1 MAKGVTEDDL
11 ASGIRS
17 MGGLG
22 TLTRTR
28 RDSPFRDTREEERPE
43 VKTVELPPPVEA
55 APRVAEVRNGVKPE
69 PEIVQ
74 RAERPRV
81 VAERSVPVD
90 KPVRNERKKSP
101 QRKADIYSERVTLQ
115 MSPEM
120 RDEVDELA
128 RQLQRAKTSKD
139 ERITANTVMRVAIQA
154 FLEAFDL
161 DPKSCPNS
169 EKELLDVARTRKRK

>member
-22 TLTRTR
+22 TLSRNR
-28 RDSPFRDTREEERPE
+28 RDSPFRDTREEEVPA
-43 VKTVELPPPVEA
+43 VKTVELPLQKEVPSA
-55 APRVAEVRNGVKPE
+55 AVEVRSEVRGEPARVVK
-69 PEIVQ
+69 
-74 RAERPRV
+74 AERPREV
-81 VAERSVPVD
+81 EKPIPVE
-90 KPVRNERKKSP
+90 KPVRNERKKAP

-169 EKELLDVARTRKRK
+169 EKELLDVARTQKRK